1 MHLCDYHSRTW
12 RDIAAACDSTAH
24 FMRRMAR
31 ISHDCGDC
39 RALKLLADLRESST
53 LVTIDPEAE

>member
-39 RALKLLADLRESST
+39 RALKLL
-53 LVTIDPEAE
+53 IDPEAE